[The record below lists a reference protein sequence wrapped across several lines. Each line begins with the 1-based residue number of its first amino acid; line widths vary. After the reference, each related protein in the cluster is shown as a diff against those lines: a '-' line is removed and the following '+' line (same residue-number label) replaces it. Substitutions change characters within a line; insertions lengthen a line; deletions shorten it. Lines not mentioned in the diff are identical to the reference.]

1 MATFDILLFLL
12 LGVIMLGIASIAN
25 YIIGGYRLLSW
36 MKRQRDSFSIR
47 GGTTTSEKEQ
57 KAIQETLLACDQL
70 QKTDL
75 KKWKFKLETI
85 SLIEKISSIY
95 HPNSP
100 ISIEQAR
107 LGDILEVLQEANQK
121 ILHIIHLPQIKYVTR
136 FRLIQILESLTTSYA
151 EKSKVK
157 KNTSEIKDFLFRPL
171 FRKLQIMVV
180 RSLLVQ
186 WLLLVGEASLK
197 VYGDNSIDEED
208 VEAEEIL
215 AGWDCLH
222 HEVEISL
229 SENVQQIAESMKK
242 EIIFSTNSISW
253 KKAGENYFSLVDQIA
268 RHYHSESTFPIYEVH
283 FFDLLKSVSDSLEQ
297 IGRLTQKPVLNKI
310 LKIRIAQLTQAKTIA
325 LPLGEYKIFDWM
337 SRYQVGRIAKWSH
350 TLYRTLQ
357 KKQPGILFR
366 DMVFSIVKEGGKRW
380 LVLYLHG
387 KIAAE
392 ANKLYGR
399 SPYI

>member
-1 MATFDILLFLL
+1 MATFDILLVLL
-12 LGVIMLGIASIAN
+12 LGVILLGTIASIAN
-25 YIIGGYRLLSW
+25 YLIGGYRLLSW
-36 MKRQRDSFSIR
+36 MKRQRDSFRIR
-47 GGTTTSEKEQ
+47 GGTTTSENEQ
-57 KAIQETLLACDQL
+57 RAIHETLMACDQL

-75 KKWKFKLETI
+75 KKWKFQFKTI

-100 ISIEQAR
+100 VSIEQAR

-121 ILHIIHLPQIKYVTR
+121 ILHIIHLPQINYVTR
-136 FRLIQILESLTTSYA
+136 FRLIQILESFTTSS
-151 EKSKVK
+151 EKDKVK
-157 KNTSEIKDFLFRPL
+157 KNISEIKNLLFRPL
-171 FRKLQIMVV
+171 FRKLQTMVF
-180 RSLLVQ
+180 RSLLMQ

-215 AGWDCLH
+215 AGWDYLH
-222 HEVEISL
+222 TEVEVPV
-229 SENVQQIAESMKK
+229 SENVQQIVESMKK
-242 EIIFSTNSISW
+242 EILFSTASISW
-253 KKAGENYFSLVDQIA
+253 KKVGDNYFNLVEQIA
-268 RHYHSESTFPIYEVH
+268 RNYHSESTFPIYEVRV
-283 FFDLLKSVSDSLEQ
+283 FDLLKSLSDSLEQ
-297 IGRLTQKPVLNKI
+297 IGRLTQKPVLKKI
-310 LKIRIAQLTQAKTIA
+310 LKIRINQLTQAKTMA
-325 LPLGEYKIFDWM
+325 LPFGEYRIFDWM

-366 DMVFSIVKEGGKRW
+366 DVVFGIVKEGGKRW

-399 SPYI
+399 